1 MALKKNF
8 ITSTNIEISDAYLR
22 VDHLLIQEKTHLSYR
37 VRVYQG
43 FDAKFPVEEIP
54 LSCAYDIDAKNPIA
68 QAYKHVKSLPEFA
81 DAVDC

>member
-1 MALKKNF
+1 MALKKTF
-8 ITSTNIEISDAYLR
+8 FTSTQIEVADAYLR

-43 FDAKFPVEEIP
+43 LDAKFPIEEVP
-54 LSCAYDIDAKNPIA
+54 LSCAYDLAGKNPIA
-68 QAYKHVKSLPEFA
+68 QAYEHVKSLPEFT

>member
-1 MALKKNF
+1 MALKKTF
-8 ITSTNIEISDAYLR
+8 ITSTSIEISDAYLR

-43 FDAKFPVEEIP
+43 FDAKFPIEEMP
-54 LSCAYDIDAKNPIA
+54 LSCAYAIEGENPMA
-68 QAYKHVKSLPEFA
+68 QAYAHMKSLPEFA